1 MSYQNA
7 NYSAF
12 YVSEPFSESNLGANS
27 THDFVYYNMLRMWKG
42 EDNSFPFNDAHDKT
56 YNVRDGSDW
65 EKTLTFAPYSVWF
78 FNISQI
84 LFLSS
89 ITANS
94 HALREEMNYGIGTKG
109 LPVIVIYPDYDKKS
123 DIVDSNGN
131 FKK

>member
-65 EKTLTFAPYSVWF
+65 EKTLKPRLHTRLDNSK
-78 FNISQI
+78 NII

-94 HALREEMNYGIGTKG
+94 RALREEMLIVMEISRSRLKICGISCRRF
-109 LPVIVIYPDYDKKS
+109 VIICLL
-123 DIVDSNGN
+123 
-131 FKK
+131 